1 MRHKEIR
8 ALLLK
13 RFNIPKARPI
23 TRTMNSFTMAEKA
36 VFFFFTAVFV
46 LSGIFLLWKVSAAF
60 LVEVPVRG
68 GTLAEGLVGNPRFIN
83 PVLALSEADKNLTAV
98 VYSGLVRLTPE
109 GLITNDLASQVQIS
123 KDERVYTVTISKDA
137 RFHDDAPV
145 TADDIIF
152 TISKIADP
160 VIKSP
165 RRGNWDGVA

>member
-68 GTLAEGLVGNPRFIN
+68 GTLAEGMVGNPRFIN
-83 PVLALSEADKNLTAV
+83 PVLALSEADKNLTAL
-98 VYSGLVRLTPE
+98 VYSGLMRATVERKV
-109 GLITNDLASQVQIS
+109 INDLAESLSIS
-123 KDERVYTVTISKDA
+123 DDERTYTVTIRED
-137 RFHDDAPV
+137 
-145 TADDIIF
+145 
-152 TISKIADP
+152 
-160 VIKSP
+160 
-165 RRGNWDGVA
+165 